1 MQSLTF
7 PQSFCFLGT
16 DYSAVPN
23 SMVAVAITGI
33 ITATQWP
40 QHSHMSYIDKK

>member
-7 PQSFCFLGT
+7 PQHFCFLGT

-33 ITATQWP
+33 LTALSGPNILTCP
-40 QHSHMSYIDKK
+40 V